1 MIGLAGAGL
10 LLGSVGLLTAFVT
23 APFAAADEAQHTAY
37 ALEVADGRLPELDTA
52 VRAAVPGM
60 PGLPAGCRVPPE
72 EARAAIDLKEMAI
85 LPACARRPGGLS
97 DFDLVYTA
105 NHPPLFYLLEAV
117 PLGGGRAAGHP
128 LAGFYAARLLNLAIG
143 IAALVATAALARALL
158 PTRPD
163 LAVAA
168 ATLTA
173 VIGGFVVVA
182 AQVYNDALAV
192 ALITGATA
200 ATLVLARRGP
210 SARTLVPVMLLIP
223 AAALSRASGALAA
236 AVLVPAVAA
245 AFVLGRAVPD
255 HAVPD
260 HAVPARTR
268 GGRARTLLLGTAV
281 AAGTAA
287 LTVLAAGW
295 FYLRN
300 VRLYGDPTAT
310 GRIADMFPT
319 GAEPRSAREV
329 LASGDFWWFVYR
341 GFFGRQTLLTGAAR
355 WVPVAVGLVMVVGLL
370 AAAVR
375 AAGNL
380 RRPGPGRRFRRS
392 SAVGVL
398 CWLVAIA
405 QAVLAGATL
414 VGFVAAGGAPFNRYL
429 LPALPL
435 LAVALA
441 GACSALPAA
450 RRGLPTSAL
459 VTTLWITVVVM
470 LGRELARRDPQL
482 AGRNVLGRLH
492 AALAATVVGP
502 DRAPVLLGVLAVLGV
517 LGVFLTALSMARL
530 ASCAIPAWRSAPSSA
545 GDAAVD
551 GGGQLGGAP
560 PGECAGVLAAG
571 GGVGGG
577 VDGVGRFGERGAEGF
592 GEIVG
597 EVVPPPGGDQPDT
610 GGGADHL
617 AHRGDVGGHDP
628 GTGGQRLQRR

>member
-1 MIGLAGAGL
+1 MDPRRRWLVLGVAGAGL
-10 LLGSVGLLTAFVT
+10 LFGSVGLLTAFAT
-23 APFAAADEAQHTAY
+23 APFAGADEAQHTAY

-72 EARAAIDLKEMAI
+72 EARAAIDLREVAI

-97 DFDLVYTA
+97 NFDLVYTA

-128 LAGFYAARLLNLAIG
+128 LAGFYGARLLNLAIG
-143 IAALVATAALARALL
+143 IGALVATAALARALL

-168 ATLTA
+168 AAFTA
-173 VIGGFVVVA
+173 VIGGFVAVA
-182 AQVYNDALAV
+182 GQVYNDALAV
-192 ALITGATA
+192 TLITGATV
-200 ATLVLARRGP
+200 ATLTLARRGP
-210 SARTLVPVMLLIP
+210 SARTLVLLALLIP

-236 AVLVPAVAA
+236 AVLVPAVGV
-245 AFVLGRAVPD
+245 AFVLGRGAPGW
-255 HAVPD
+255 
-260 HAVPARTR
+260 ARAE
-268 GGRARTLLLGTAV
+268 RARTLLLGV
-281 AAGTAA
+281 AAAIATAA

-300 VRLYGDPTAT
+300 IKLYGDPTAT
-310 GRIADMFPT
+310 GLIADMFPT
-319 GAEPRSAREV
+319 GAEPRSVHEV
-329 LASGDFWWFVYR
+329 LTSGDFWWFVYR
-341 GFFGRQTLLTGAAR
+341 GFFGRQVLLTGVAR
-355 WVPVAVGLVMVVGLL
+355 WMAVCVGLVTVVGLL

-375 AAGNL
+375 AARNL
-380 RRPGPGRRFRRS
+380 RRDSGRIRWS
-392 SAVGVL
+392 TAVGML

-405 QAVLAGATL
+405 QAVVAAATL
-414 VGFVAAGGAPFNRYL
+414 VGFVAAGGAPFTRYL

-435 LAVALA
+435 LVVALA

-459 VTTLWITVVVM
+459 VTALGITVVVM
-470 LGRELARRDPQL
+470 LSRELARRDPQL
-482 AGRNVLGRLH
+482 AGRDLTGRLRG
-492 AALAATVVGP
+492 ALAATAVGP

-517 LGVFLTALSMARL
+517 LGVFLIALSMARL

-560 PGECAGVLAAG
+560 PGERAGVLAAG
-571 GGVGGG
+571 GGLGGG
-577 VDGVGRFGERGAEGF
+577 LGGAGRFGERGAEGS
-592 GEIVG
+592 G
-597 EVVPPPGGDQPDT
+597 EVVGEDVPPAGGDQADT